1 MKLIY
6 VLLLHYFAMSIGMA
20 QAITLNDSIPQG
32 KNYDTAA
39 FQLWYPNGIFTIA
52 GVLVLLPGS
61 NGDGR
66 IMVEDTIWQN
76 LARRNKFAL
85 LGCYFTDRPHKNID
99 IEEYVNVKEGSGD
112 ALLLILTRFAEKS
125 GHAELSKIPL
135 LFWGFSAGG
144 EFNYEFAC
152 WKPERVIAFIV
163 NKGGIYYTALASEE
177 TQNVPAIFFVG
188 QKDLEFRTNV
198 VKGIFTANRRFGAL
212 WTFVEEPDLGHAIGK
227 SQQMAA
233 LFFNEI
239 IPLRL
244 PKKGQQQNNE
254 ILLQR
259 LSENSGFI
267 GNLKT
272 LKYEEYA
279 TCQKQG
285 YPTSWFVNAKVA
297 NAWMLLTKGQPL
309 E

>member
-1 MKLIY
+1 MKLIC
-6 VLLLHYFAMSIGMA
+6 VLLLYYFAMSIGFA
-20 QAITLNDSIPQG
+20 QATTFDDNLPQG
-32 KNYDTAA
+32 KNYDKAA
-39 FQLWYPNGIFTIA
+39 FQLWYPDGTVTIA

-61 NGDGR
+61 NSDGR

-85 LGCYFTDRPHKNID
+85 LGCFFTDRPHKNMD
-99 IEEYVNVKEGSGD
+99 IEEYINVKEGSGD

-125 GHAELSKIPL
+125 GHAELSKVPL

-144 EFNYEFAC
+144 EYSYEFAC

-188 QKDLEFRTNV
+188 QNDLEFRTIV

-212 WTFVEEPDLGHAIGK
+212 WTFTDEPDLGHAIGK

-244 PKKGQQQNNE
+244 PNKEQPQNDE

-259 LSENSGFI
+259 LSENSGLI
-267 GNLKT
+267 GDLKT
-272 LKYEEYA
+272 PKYEEYA
-279 TCQKQG
+279 TWKKQG
-285 YPTSWFVNAKVA
+285 YPTSWLVNTKVA
-297 NAWMLLTKGQPL
+297 NAWMLLSKVKPL
-309 E
+309 K